1 MYSIYKKELI
11 TYFSSL
17 IAYITLGIF
26 LLVLGAFVWIFNE
39 TSILNYNYAGL
50 NQLFVIT
57 PLVFAF
63 LIPAITMRS
72 FSEEK
77 QNGTIEFLQTK
88 PVTDFQIIFAKYL
101 AAFTLV
107 MLALIPTLI
116 YVYSVYQLGSPKGNL
131 DVGGTIGSYIGLL
144 FLVAVFVAIG
154 MFSST
159 ITNNQIV
166 AFVLGTFLCFF
177 IYWAFYYISKMPMF
191 VGSLDDAIEKMG
203 IAFHFES
210 ISRGVIDT
218 RNIIYFI
225 SLIVFFLFASL
236 SMLKINRS

>member
-191 VGSLDDAIEKMG
+191 VGSFDDAIEKMG